1 MIFRAFD
8 YSIQCFLVIS
18 RVLSSVIRH
27 KDIRRRSMCSE
38 CISCNNDHCESWH
51 DVSLMFSIYIMQ
63 RENKCPIMQMEGK
76 CTTSTTLEWLL
87 QCSISQ
93 KRKLTFDQV
102 SQDQKPDRW
111 V

>member
-51 DVSLMFSIYIMQ
+51 DVSL
-63 RENKCPIMQMEGK
+63 
-76 CTTSTTLEWLL
+76 
-87 QCSISQ
+87 
-93 KRKLTFDQV
+93 
-102 SQDQKPDRW
+102 
-111 V
+111 